1 MQLLSVLPHYKD
13 MVVQLSITGA
23 TVLTQS
29 KFKARHGGTKEIVQR
44 PDVGL
49 LLKKNEPKPSTE
61 KPKRKKRK
69 KVNCEDPKPSIKKQ
83 LPERFYQ
90 VNKKEVTHRIRN
102 FVNSMTTEKKLYFWT
117 ITFPP
122 TTSDDTAFILFNK
135 WLTRCRKELNLRSY
149 LWVTERQTGER
160 LTDESRKATGTIH
173 FHIALHQRICVQKAN
188 RFMRACIFTSIDNGE
203 INYSRTQAKNYNG
216 VDIAKDRNTKRVI
229 NFAKKNKQKS
239 LVNYITKYVT
249 KNNGTFTHLAWHSS
263 RDYSNLIT
271 SIRIT
276 MEEYISSGFISR
288 LQVKPTIISE
298 WFSFFAWSSEPPSNL
313 LAYLSFVNSKARS
326 LFDNMKNLN

>member
-1 MQLLSVLPHYKD
+1 MQLLTVLPHYKD
-13 MVVQLSITGA
+13 MVVQLSLTGA

-29 KFKARHGGTKEIVQR
+29 KFKARHGGSKEIVQR
-44 PDVGL
+44 PDTGL
-49 LLKKNEPKPSTE
+49 LLKKNEQKSTTE
-61 KPKRKKRK
+61 KFKSKKRK
-69 KVNCEDPKPSIKKQ
+69 KLPTLPLEAPVKKISQ
-83 LPERFYQ
+83 QRFYS

-102 FVNSMTTEKKLYFWT
+102 FVNSMTTERKLYFWT

-122 TTSDDTAFILFNK
+122 TTTDDTAFILFNK

-160 LTDESRKATGTIH
+160 LNDESKKATGTIH
-173 FHIALHQRICVQKAN
+173 FHIAVHQRICVQKAN

-249 KNNGTFTHLAWHSS
+249 KNNGSFTHLAWHSS

-276 MEEYISSGFISR
+276 MDEYIQSGFRNR
-288 LQVKPTIISE
+288 LQDKPTIISE
-298 WFSFFAWSSEPPSNL
+298 WFSFFAWTADPPSTL
-313 LAYLSFVNSKARS
+313 LQYLSYVNEKARS
-326 LFDNMKNLN
+326 LFNGTYNLN

>member
-1 MQLLSVLPHYKD
+1 MQVLTVLPHYKD
-13 MVVQLSITGA
+13 MVVQLSLTGA

-29 KFKARHGGTKEIVQR
+29 KFKARHGGSKEIVQR

-49 LLKKNEPKPSTE
+49 LLKKNEIKPIQE

-69 KVNCEDPKPSIKKQ
+69 IIAVQDSKPVIKKV
-83 LPERFYQ
+83 LPERFYS

-102 FVNSMTTEKKLYFWT
+102 FVNSMRYEKKLYFWT

-160 LTDESRKATGTIH
+160 LQDESKQATGTIH

-203 INYSRTQAKNYNG
+203 INYSRSQAKNYNG

-249 KNNGTFTHLAWHSS
+249 KNNGRFTHLAWHSS

-276 MEEYISSGFISR
+276 MEEYIQSGFRTR
-288 LQVKPTIISE
+288 LQGKPTIISE
-298 WFSFFAWSSEPPSNL
+298 WFSFFAWNDHPPESL
-313 LAYLSFVNSKARS
+313 LRYLSFVNETARILFNGTSS
-326 LFDNMKNLN
+326 LN